1 MIKRLLFFLTL
12 MLASLTMYATPQE
25 EDVIYID
32 GAIWFIE
39 SRPISADSLLLH
51 DLKAALPEDHV
62 TSSSNW
68 EGYTAYW
75 SIRQEYL
82 CLDSIKYRVYD
93 KVTEKVNKVCM
104 PADILHR
111 VFKKHTV
118 GNRIIATWFH
128 EDIRM
133 GSGNIIYQFIDG
145 YERNYENE
153 QFIRVD
159 RGKVTNI
166 RSFHNYIS
174 EEGFSFD
181 NYHPKNIAELREKF
195 PVHFE
200 RFPELA
206 GVKQVFFNIREARID
221 STGRMVECVGKAT
234 YRKDDKMEE
243 HPGIAAEIAE
253 ALKAYY
259 PWRVSF
265 INGKYRGVGIEG
277 WVIPFLIDD
286 KE

>member
-1 MIKRLLFFLTL
+1 MKRLLFFLTL

-25 EDVIYID
+25 EDVIFID

-39 SRPISADSLLLH
+39 RRPISADSVLLH
-51 DLKAALPEDHV
+51 NLKAALPKNHV

-93 KVTEKVNKVCM
+93 KVTEKVNNVCL

-111 VFKKHTV
+111 IFKKYTID
-118 GNRIIATWFH
+118 NRIVATWLH
-128 EDIRM
+128 EDVRM
-133 GSGNIIYQFIDG
+133 GRGNVIYQFIDG
-145 YERNYENE
+145 YERNYEYE
-153 QFIRVD
+153 RFISID
-159 RGKVTNI
+159 RGKVTGI
-166 RSFHNYIS
+166 RNFHNYIS

-181 NYHPKNIAELREKF
+181 NYHPKNVAELREKF

-200 RFPELA
+200 HFPELA
-206 GVKQVFFNIREARID
+206 GVKRVFFNIREARVD

-234 YRKDDKMEE
+234 Y
-243 HPGIAAEIAE
+243 
-253 ALKAYY
+253 
-259 PWRVSF
+259 S
-265 INGKYRGVGIEG
+265 
-277 WVIPFLIDD
+277 
-286 KE
+286 